1 MSRGRCVVVLCF
13 AVVISTLCVSA
24 SAQAQAA
31 STDKEVAL
39 LPETGASPPPAP
51 ATEQPPAPAGPP
63 PKRELRIALAQTDS
77 LSAAEMI
84 ALATEYGWNEDPETE
99 RAWLEAAAGLPA
111 SYDTG
116 LATVLLAEAILPRG
130 DLEKA
135 LPLLD
140 RVRTYYR
147 EPELIAF
154 ADLVQAFAGMTPVRG
169 GHGKRLYEDF
179 TVMRDLCASAAS
191 QWPGTFL
198 GGWASIRL
206 AAVYRGA
213 LDQPDQAVLVL
224 EHTAE
229 DYVGTPFREYALEDL
244 AAAITFSFGR
254 FGEGRRLY
262 EDLLATTSSDFIRQ
276 RATLHL
282 GEVMMDTEEFGKAR
296 VLFDDFVTTWPQHA
310 DSVGAV
316 MLRGYMASRLNRWD
330 EAIADT
336 ERYLSLT
343 AADLP
348 IYTGKAH
355 LALARAAY
363 NQGSL
368 AAAEAE
374 FALVNDR
381 FLTPEGKAGVG
392 HCRADRGDLRGA
404 LSSFLEAAALADY
417 ANAPSYY
424 YQAARLAQRIGDA
437 NTFSQVLS
445 RLIAEFP
452 ASQVTSLLAGRE
464 ILPPPSI

>member
-1 MSRGRCVVVLCF
+1 MCFIVALGLCISAF
-13 AVVISTLCVSA
+13 AQTPAA
-24 SAQAQAA
+24 SAGH
-31 STDKEVAL
+31 EVAL
-39 LPETGASPPPAP
+39 LPEAGAIPAP
-51 ATEQPPAPAGPP
+51 AQSTEQTPAPDEPP
-63 PKRELRIALAQTDS
+63 PEREFRIALAPADS
-77 LSAAEMI
+77 LSAADMI

-99 RAWLEAAAGLPA
+99 RAWLEAAAGLAA
-111 SYDTG
+111 STDTG
-116 LATVLLAEAILPRG
+116 LATVLLAEATLPTG

-135 LPLLD
+135 LALLEW
-140 RVRTYYR
+140 VRTEYK

-154 ADLVQAFAGMTPVRG
+154 ADLVEGFAGLTPVPS
-169 GHGKRLYEDF
+169 GHGKRLYADF

-224 EHTAE
+224 EDTAE

-254 FGEGRRLY
+254 FVEGRILY
-262 EDLLATTSSDFIRQ
+262 EDLLATTSSDFIGQ

-282 GEVMMDTEEFGKAR
+282 GELLMDTEEYDGAHDR
-296 VLFDDFVTTWPQHA
+296 FDEFIRTWPQHG

-316 MLRGYMASRLNRWD
+316 MLRGYVASRLNKWD
-330 EAIADT
+330 EAIADAN
-336 ERYLSLT
+336 RYLSVT
-343 AADLP
+343 AANLP
-348 IYTGKAH
+348 VYTGKAH
-355 LALARAAY
+355 LALGRAAY
-363 NQGSL
+363 AQGDL
-368 AAAEAE
+368 GTAETE
-374 FALVNDR
+374 FALVNDE

-392 HCRADRGDLRGA
+392 YCRADRGDLRGA
-404 LSSFLEAAALADY
+404 MSAFLEAAALADPR
-417 ANAPSYY
+417 NAPSHY
-424 YQAARLAQRIGDA
+424 YQAARLAQKLGDRNA
-437 NTFSQVLS
+437 YGQILS